1 VAQRKGKVMQR
12 DSLVHVAATGGY
24 GSVFEVDDKGICEVG
39 LIDPCADDYSLRVP
53 AHTLVEIEPV
63 GRDQMD
69 ELLGALA
76 LFHLGV
82 RHGIRTARSFELFV
96 GKNEEAVLELWFSS
110 GIAAPRRL
118 TELDGPSERALIAAL
133 AGLDLDPWLHGGHGA
148 EGQDVSLEGWSWS
161 LELIG
166 GGKGSSGFARGVAPA
181 GLSFLCVTL
190 TELGVPIRWEGGATG
205 PVAVDSERAKTAT
218 RW

>member
-1 VAQRKGKVMQR
+1 MAQRKGKVMQR

-133 AGLDLDPWLHGGHGA
+133 AG
-148 EGQDVSLEGWSWS
+148 
-161 LELIG
+161 
-166 GGKGSSGFARGVAPA
+166 KF
-181 GLSFLCVTL
+181 
-190 TELGVPIRWEGGATG
+190 
-205 PVAVDSERAKTAT
+205 VDRKSVV
-218 RW
+218 

>member
-1 VAQRKGKVMQR
+1 MQR

-82 RHGIRTARSFELFV
+82 RCSGKPRRTARPHKGGDILPSKKKV
-96 GKNEEAVLELWFSS
+96 RRFSNQHVCTNS
-110 GIAAPRRL
+110 
-118 TELDGPSERALIAAL
+118 
-133 AGLDLDPWLHGGHGA
+133 H
-148 EGQDVSLEGWSWS
+148 
-161 LELIG
+161 
-166 GGKGSSGFARGVAPA
+166 
-181 GLSFLCVTL
+181 
-190 TELGVPIRWEGGATG
+190 
-205 PVAVDSERAKTAT
+205 
-218 RW
+218 